1 MKAPECRMYA
11 ERFPEID
18 QVVMVQVNTLVIL
31 LASYFECCEIG
42 QKHSRKD
49 RKSVV

>member
-31 LASYFECCEIG
+31 LASFSYWNMTTL
-42 QKHSRKD
+42 KA
-49 RKSVV
+49 